1 MGDSPYVATD
11 CLTFEQQKEML
22 LLQVE
27 HDQIKQKEM
36 LEHDEL
42 KQETKIRKHLEQPC
56 ITKITF
62 PQT

>member
-1 MGDSPYVATD
+1 MGDLPYVATD

-42 KQETKIRKHLEQPC
+42 KQETKIRKHLEVE
-56 ITKITF
+56 
-62 PQT
+62 